1 MNSIG
6 QIHPVPRRIDEPVQ
20 QPYTEAFDRYLIER
34 GYASNTVRAYLSYG
48 SHFLQWTQRR
58 ELDLRRVDD
67 KIVAE
72 FLDDHL
78 PHCNCGWPTRGD
90 QRDAHAALRHL
101 VVVLRTLGVVAP
113 RSVMATPV
121 DEELRRFD
129 EYMERVR
136 GLAPKTRSAM
146 LRIVRELLCQRFKDR
161 PVVLSALT
169 PEYVRSSFVRLTER
183 CHAPVSMGA
192 VVSALRGYFR
202 FRAACGDAVHRLIG
216 VLSYPAN
223 WDQAA
228 LPKTLTDEE
237 VERLLASLHS
247 PSPAMRRSAAIVR
260 CAVDLGLRSA
270 EIAALTLDD
279 IDWEAGTLTLRK
291 TKSRRE
297 QVLPLLEPTGRA
309 IAAYLQYERPKS
321 PHREVFMRR
330 IAPNDDTI
338 GPDLARKTIRHAY
351 ERAGLPYTR
360 SHLLRHTIA
369 RRLLDGGSSLKEV
382 ADVLRHR
389 SLNTTLVYAKLDSRN
404 LRSVALPW
412 PAGNSSFKA
421 AGIVPHHSLKSVALL
436 SPGRVA

>member
-1 MNSIG
+1 LLG
-6 QIHPVPRRIDEPVQ
+6 VDEAVVTQ
-20 QPYTEAFDRYLIER
+20 
-34 GYASNTVRAYLSYG
+34 
-48 SHFLQWTQRR
+48 FL
-58 ELDLRRVDD
+58 V
-67 KIVAE
+67 
-72 FLDDHL
+72 DHL

-90 QRDAHAALRHL
+90 RRDAHAALRHL
-101 VVVLRTLGVVAP
+101 IVVLRTLGVVAP
-113 RSVMATPV
+113 RSVIATPV

-129 EYMERVR
+129 EYMERVC

-146 LRIVRELLCQRFKDR
+146 LRIVRELLWLRFKER
-161 PVVLSALT
+161 PVVFSALT
-169 PEYVRSSFVRLTER
+169 LEYVRRCFARLTER

-202 FRAACGDAVHRLIG
+202 FRASCGDAVHGLIG

-237 VERLLASLHS
+237 VERLLGSLHS
-247 PSPAMRRSAAIVR
+247 PSPAMRRSTAIVR

-270 EIAALTLDD
+270 EIAGLTLDD
-279 IDWEAGTLTLRK
+279 IDWKAGTLTLRK

-297 QVLPLLEPTGRA
+297 QVLPLPEPTGRA

-321 PHREVFMRR
+321 PQREVFVRR
-330 IAPNDDTI
+330 VAPHDETI
-338 GPDLARKTIRHAY
+338 GPDLVRKTIRQAY

-412 PAGNSSFKA
+412 P
-421 AGIVPHHSLKSVALL
+421 
-436 SPGRVA
+436 GRLA

>member
-1 MNSIG
+1 MNSTS
-6 QIHPVPRRIDEPVQ
+6 QYQLVPRRVNEPAQ
-20 QPYTEAFDRYLIER
+20 QPYADAFDRYLIER
-34 GYASNTVRAYLSYG
+34 GYARNTIRAYLGYG
-48 SHFLQWTQRR
+48 SHFLRWMQRNG
-58 ELDLRRVDD
+58 LDLLEIDEAV
-67 KIVAE
+67 VVE

-78 PHCNCGWPTRGD
+78 PHCDCGWPTRGD
-90 QRDAHAALRHL
+90 RREAHAALRHL
-101 VVVLRTLGVVAP
+101 IVVLRTLGVVAP
-113 RSVMATPV
+113 RSVIATPV

-129 EYMERVR
+129 DYMERVR

-146 LRIVRELLCQRFKDR
+146 LRIVRELLWQRFKER
-161 PVVLSALT
+161 PVVFSALT
-169 PEYVRSSFVRLTER
+169 PEYVRRCFARLTER
-183 CHAPVSMGA
+183 CHAPLSMGA

-202 FRAACGDAVHRLIG
+202 FRASCGDAVHGLIG

-237 VERLLASLHS
+237 VERLLGSLHS
-247 PSPAMRRSAAIVR
+247 PSPAMRRGTAIVR

-270 EIAALTLDD
+270 EIAGLTLDD

-297 QVLPLLEPTGRA
+297 QVLPLPEPTGRA
-309 IAAYLQYERPKS
+309 IAAYLQHERPKS
-321 PHREVFMRR
+321 PHREVFVRR
-330 IAPNDDTI
+330 MAPHDETI
-338 GPDLARKTIRHAY
+338 GPDLVRKTIRQAY

-412 PAGNSSFKA
+412 P
-421 AGIVPHHSLKSVALL
+421 
-436 SPGRVA
+436 GRVA